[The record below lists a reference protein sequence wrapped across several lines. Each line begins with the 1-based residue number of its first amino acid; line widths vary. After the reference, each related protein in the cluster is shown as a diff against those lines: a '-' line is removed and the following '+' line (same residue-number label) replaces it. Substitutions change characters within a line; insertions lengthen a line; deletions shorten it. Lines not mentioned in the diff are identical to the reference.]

1 MRARRILFALSM
13 GLAAPAALAQVPV
26 SAAGREC
33 VRINDAPNGL
43 GDWDARERNRKL
55 WIEAST
61 EGLLREPTMRV

>member
-13 GLAAPAALAQVPV
+13 GLAALAQVPV

-43 GDWDARERNRKL
+43 GDWDARER
-55 WIEAST
+55 
-61 EGLLREPTMRV
+61 